1 VVRVNP
7 TTAWAV
13 LCGTGLGLGLW
24 SLVSLAPRLHSPRL
38 VDRVAP
44 YVLDVSPQARE
55 FLRRKSVDPLP
66 VLGSLL
72 TPILG
77 AVARTLSSAI
87 GGTDVVAQR
96 LEQSGTRKMVE
107 QFRTEQVVWALVGLA
122 LGIVLLVLPA
132 LRTAPLSVQVTVP
145 LVAAGACA
153 WGRDWWLQ
161 RSARLRLSRISSELP
176 TVLEF
181 LTLSLSAGEG
191 ILDSLRRISMASS
204 GELAREFSRV
214 SADVHSGVPLAEA
227 LGDLSRRIRLAP
239 LTRALEQVT
248 AALERGSPLGEVLRA
263 QAQDSRDETKRR
275 LLEVAGKKEVAM
287 MVPLVFLIL
296 PLTVI
301 FAIFPGI
308 FVLQSGF

>member
-1 VVRVNP
+1 MVRVSP
-7 TTAWAV
+7 ATAWAV
-13 LCGTGLGLGLW
+13 LCGIGLGLGLW

-77 AVARTLSSAI
+77 SVARTFSTAI

-96 LEQSGTRKMVE
+96 LQQSGSRKTVE
-107 QFRTEQVVWALVGLA
+107 QFRTEQVVWGLIGFA
-122 LGIVLLVLPA
+122 LGVTFLFLPA
-132 LRTAPLSVQVTVP
+132 VRSAPLSVQVAVP

-153 WGRDWWLQ
+153 WGRDWSLQ
-161 RSARLRLSRISSELP
+161 RSARLRLARITSELP

-191 ILDSLRRISMASS
+191 ILDSLRRISVASS
-204 GELAREFSRV
+204 GELAREFARV
-214 SADVHSGVPLAEA
+214 SADVHSGVPLADA
-227 LGDLSRRIRLAP
+227 LADLARRIRLVP

-248 AALERGSPLGEVLRA
+248 GALERGSPLGDVLRA
-263 QAQDSRDETKRR
+263 QAQDSRDEAKRR

-287 MVPLVFLIL
+287 MIPLVFLIL

>member
-1 VVRVNP
+1 MSAA
-7 TTAWAV
+7 TSWAV
-13 LCGTGLGLGLW
+13 FWGTGLGLGLW
-24 SLVSLAPRLHSPRL
+24 SLVSLAPRFRTPRL
-38 VDRVAP
+38 IDRVAP

-55 FLRRKSVDPLP
+55 FVRRRSVDPLP
-66 VLGSLL
+66 ILGSLL

-77 AVARTLSSAI
+77 ATARRFSTAI
-87 GGTDVVAQR
+87 GGSDVVARR
-96 LEQSGTRKMVE
+96 LQQAGTSKTVE
-107 QFRTEQVVWALVGLA
+107 QFRMEQLWWALVGFV
-122 LGIVLLVLPA
+122 LGTVLLVLPA
-132 LRTAPLSVQVTVP
+132 LHTAPPTVQVVFP

-153 WGRDWWLQ
+153 WARDWALQ
-161 RSARLRLSRISSELP
+161 RSVRSRLSRIASELP

-191 ILDSLRRISMASS
+191 ILDSLRRISRASS
-204 GELAREFSRV
+204 GELAREFARV
-214 SADVHSGVPLAEA
+214 FADVHAGVSLDDALAEMS
-227 LGDLSRRIRLAP
+227 GRIRLAP

-248 AALERGSPLGEVLRA
+248 GALERGSPLGEVLRA
-263 QAQDSRDETKRR
+263 QAQDSRDETKRN

-287 MVPLVFLIL
+287 MIPLVFLIL

>member
-1 VVRVNP
+1 MSVA
-7 TTAWAV
+7 TAWAV
-13 LCGTGLGLGLW
+13 LYGTGLGLGLW
-24 SLVSLAPRLHSPRL
+24 SLVSLAPRLRTPRL

-55 FLRRKSVDPLP
+55 FLRRHSVDPLP

-77 AVARTLSSAI
+77 VAARTLSAAI

-96 LEQSGTRKMVE
+96 LQQSGTRKTVE
-107 QFRTEQVVWALVGLA
+107 QFRTEQLAWALIGFAVGAA
-122 LGIVLLVLPA
+122 LLFTPSLHAAPA
-132 LRTAPLSVQVTVP
+132 SVQVVMP
-145 LVAAGACA
+145 LVAAGGCA
-153 WGRDWWLQ
+153 WGRDWFLQ
-161 RSARLRLSRISSELP
+161 RSARMRLARISSELP

-191 ILDSLRRISMASS
+191 ILDSLRRVAVASS
-204 GELAREFSRV
+204 GELATEFSRV
-214 SADVHSGVPLAEA
+214 FADVHSGVTLADA
-227 LGDLSRRIRLAP
+227 LGDLSRRIRLVP

-248 AALERGSPLGEVLRA
+248 GALERGSPLGEVLRA